1 MTDTHRRSSSFSD
14 ISDLFSGSLTP
25 VSTLLNGSQL
35 TKAANTA
42 KGSKPTQ
49 DLVDKAERILAS
61 FEQDQNRLVYH
72 QSNLPRSKTYNWVDP
87 HVLLKVMLENAPNE
101 HGQRYVASAIGECD
115 GDTSALVDLSNTWLR
130 YLLVPFK
137 GNRSLASFPA
147 SEAATPTYNME
158 TAYGLDPH
166 PSNREPS
173 MTQLVRMREGYQCP
187 FTEYYH
193 KGCAPPDAKA
203 LSLEVAHIVK
213 RAIGV
218 FDTTKHDRS
227 LVTWDII
234 RNYVGWNA
242 QRTQE
247 VLEKLDTPSM
257 ACYCNTIFNMN
268 GIVLRG
274 PLNQWSVSPLYM
286 PLHPDFPQL
295 KANGELVPDT
305 YEVEEMGHNQLPPIP
320 KGDAKPANRQITF
333 RDRGTD
339 PTVQKYIPQSDK
351 KLITKPRPLPDPELI
366 SLHRAICR
374 VLHLSGATEVIDS
387 IFRDFGENGQQVPS
401 AKIRTTDELDLM
413 ISTLAFSALSA

>member
-1 MTDTHRRSSSFSD
+1 MADTHRRSSSFSD

-25 VSTLLNGSQL
+25 VSTLSNGSQL

-42 KGSKPTQ
+42 KGPKPTQ

-72 QSNLPRSKTYNWVDP
+72 QSNLPRSKTHNWVDP

-158 TAYGLDPH
+158 TAHGLDPH
-166 PSNREPS
+166 LSNREPS

-213 RAIGV
+213 RAIGI
-218 FDTTKHDRS
+218 FDTTKHDGS

-247 VLEKLDTPSM
+247 VLEKLDTPL
-257 ACYCNTIFNMN
+257 N
-268 GIVLRG
+268 GMLLDHYFHHEWDSFAWSLKPMLR
-274 PLNQWSVSPLYM
+274 
-286 PLHPDFPQL
+286 
-295 KANGELVPDT
+295 ANGELVPDT

-320 KGDAKPANRQITF
+320 KEDSTPANRQITF

-374 VLHLSGATEVIDS
+374 VLHLSGAAEVIDS
-387 IFRDFGENGQQVPS
+387 IFHDFGENGQQVPS